1 MLILTL
7 TVCLVAEPT
16 KCKQVDLPQ
25 MIHEM
30 PLPFEQ
36 MRYGQLAAMKWIEEH
51 PGHFVTRYRLH
62 KREPRA

>member
-16 KCKQVDLPQ
+16 KCKYVDLPQ
-25 MIHEM
+25 VIREM

-36 MRYGQLAAMKWIEEH
+36 MRFGQLAAMKWVEEH
-51 PGHFVTRYRLH
+51 PGWRVTKHRLH
-62 KREPRA
+62 KQEGKA